1 MRKLFIVLMLVFL
14 LPIFGF
20 TQERFVM
27 PVDEAKQDPSFFAFR
42 TKLIAAVDRKDAAYV
57 LSIIDP
63 KIEFSYGGEVGITQF
78 KKEWKQLNKNSE
90 FWNEFA
96 VVIKNGG
103 HFIGEGR
110 NRLSEFAAPYTF
122 NGFPSDLD
130 GVGNLAIFGSDVNLR
145 KQPNMGSEVVA
156 KLSYNIVELV
166 EDDKNTAEDQ
176 LKSGWYRIKTLGGM
190 TGYVKTDFVRA
201 DIDYRA
207 GFQKKRGVW
216 KMTFFIAGD

>member
-1 MRKLFIVLMLVFL
+1 MKNLLRAVLLLQFILVPLMA
-14 LPIFGF
+14 
-20 TQERFVM
+20 QERFVM
-27 PVDEAKQDPSFFAFR
+27 PVDEAKQEPSFLAFR
-42 TKLIAAVDRKDAAYV
+42 TKLIAAVERKDAAYV

-63 KIEFSYGGEVGITQF
+63 KIEFSYGGDVGMAQF

-90 FWNEFA
+90 FWKEFA
-96 VVIKNGG
+96 IVIKNGG
-103 HFIGEGR
+103 RFFGEGR
-110 NRLSEFAAPYTF
+110 NRLLEFSAPYTF
-122 NGFPSDLD
+122 NGFPADLMEIP
-130 GVGNLAIFGSDVNLR
+130 NFAIFGSDVNLR
-145 KQPNMGSEVVA
+145 KEPSIGSEVVA

-176 LKSGWYRIKTLGGM
+176 LKSGWYHVKTLGGM